1 METGRVAM
9 VRPVVVELLAAA
21 RADGTGA
28 ATPGAVV
35 LLAATR
41 ANGTGAA
48 APDGAVGEATGA
60 LLAAACAGCT
70 GVVAPVRGE
79 LGDRVPGLGGAGVDW
94 DAATGACTG
103 TGPCMAGDVGGAGV
117 PACTTRTPGS
127 GAVRSCSST
136 RKSKAEEAMG
146 VVDMSAKG
154 KKDSSKTTCRERIM
168 RFDWSSRHR

>member
-1 METGRVAM
+1 MPALPRVRIECALVTGVMETGRVAM

-35 LLAATR
+35 LLAATH

-70 GVVAPVRGE
+70 GAVAPVRGK
-79 LGDRVPGLGGAGVDW
+79 LGDRVPRL
-94 DAATGACTG
+94 
-103 TGPCMAGDVGGAGV
+103 
-117 PACTTRTPGS
+117 
-127 GAVRSCSST
+127 SS
-136 RKSKAEEAMG
+136 AEA
-146 VVDMSAKG
+146 D
-154 KKDSSKTTCRERIM
+154 
-168 RFDWSSRHR
+168 